1 MGEIMYLV
9 QRSGRFKGSMA
20 SNIALA
26 IEASKLHEVITGAP
40 LAAWI
45 AAAGLP
51 AGTFGWTS
59 WVETLDQLA
68 TRNGQM
74 IASAKWGKLEEK
86 AADVASEWGVD
97 QIAQV
102 IVSPDVRGKEAQP
115 GSRVL
120 QSIVRAN
127 QTADPMEMLQWA
139 TKMAEVTSRVSGGSA
154 GLSQC
159 GFGPDWGAYVFS
171 QLYPNAAALD
181 AGVARSMANAEYLSV
196 FMEGRN
202 YVDTSTMRRVM
213 MVKIA

>member
-1 MGEIMYLV
+1 MGENMYRV
-9 QRSGRFKGSMA
+9 QRSGRFKGSTA

-40 LAAWI
+40 LAAWMT
-45 AAAGLP
+45 AAGSP

-68 TRNGQM
+68 TRNGQL
-74 IASAKWGKLEEK
+74 IASAIWGKLENK
-86 AADVASEWGVD
+86 AANVVTDWSVD

-102 IVSPDVRGKEAQP
+102 IVVPGVLGKVAQP

-120 QSIVRAN
+120 QSMVRAN

-139 TKMAEVTSRVSGGSA
+139 TKMAEVAGRVSGASS

-159 GFGPDWGAYVFS
+159 GFGPDWGTYNFS
-171 QLYPNAAALD
+171 QLYPDAKALD
-181 AGVARSMANAEYLSV
+181 TGVARSMASAEYLGV
-196 FMEGRN
+196 FMEGHK
-202 YVDTSTMRRVM
+202 YVDISSMRRAM

>member
-1 MGEIMYLV
+1 MGENMYQV
-9 QRSGRFKGSMA
+9 QRSGRFKGSTA

-26 IEASKLHEVITGAP
+26 VEASKLHEVITGAP

-45 AAAGLP
+45 ASAGMP
-51 AGTFGWTS
+51 PGTFGWSS

-68 TRNGQM
+68 TRNGQL
-74 IASAKWGKLEEK
+74 IASAIWGKLEDK
-86 AADVASEWGVD
+86 AANVVTDWSVD

-102 IVSPDVRGKEAQP
+102 IVTPDFVGKVAQP

-120 QSIVRAN
+120 QSRVRAN

-139 TKMAEVTSRVSGGSA
+139 TKMAEVTGRVSGGSA

-159 GFGPDWGAYVFS
+159 GFGPDWGVYIFS
-171 QLYPNAAALD
+171 QLYPDAAALD

-196 FMEGRN
+196 FMEGRK
-202 YVDTSTMRRVM
+202 YVDTSSMRRVM

>member
-1 MGEIMYLV
+1 MGRNMYRV
-9 QRSGRFKGSMA
+9 QRSGRFKGSTA

-40 LAAWI
+40 LAAWMT
-45 AAAGLP
+45 AAGSP

-68 TRNGQM
+68 TRNDQL
-74 IASAKWGKLEEK
+74 IASAIWGKLEDK
-86 AADVASEWGVD
+86 AANVATDWSVD
-97 QIAQV
+97 QITQV
-102 IVSPDVRGKEAQP
+102 IVVPGVLGKAAQP

-120 QSIVRAN
+120 QSMVRAN

-139 TKMAEVTSRVSGGSA
+139 TKMAEVTDRVSGGSA

-159 GFGPDWGAYVFS
+159 GFGPDWGTYIFS
-171 QLYPNAAALD
+171 QLYPNAKALD

-196 FMEGRN
+196 FMEGRK
-202 YVDTSTMRRVM
+202 YVDMSSMRRAL

>member
-1 MGEIMYLV
+1 MGENMYRV
-9 QRSGRFKGSMA
+9 QRSGRFKGSTA

-40 LAAWI
+40 LAAWMT
-45 AAAGLP
+45 AAGSP

-68 TRNGQM
+68 TRNDQL
-74 IASAKWGKLEEK
+74 IASAIWGKLEDK
-86 AADVASEWGVD
+86 AANVATEWSVD

-102 IVSPDVRGKEAQP
+102 IVVPGVLGKVAQP

-120 QSIVRAN
+120 QSMVRAN

-139 TKMAEVTSRVSGGSA
+139 TKMAEVTRRVSGGST

-159 GFGPDWGAYVFS
+159 GFGPDWGVYIFS
-171 QLYPNAAALD
+171 QLYPNAKALD

-196 FMEGRN
+196 FMEGRK
-202 YVDTSTMRRVM
+202 YVDTSSMRRVL

>member
-1 MGEIMYLV
+1 MGENMYQV
-9 QRSGRFKGSMA
+9 QRSGCFKGSMA

-26 IEASKLHEVITGAP
+26 IEASKLHEEITGAP

-68 TRNGQM
+68 TRNGLM
-74 IASAKWGKLEEK
+74 IASAKWGKLEDK
-86 AADVASEWGVD
+86 AANVATEWGVD
-97 QIAQV
+97 QISQI
-102 IVSPDVRGKEAQP
+102 IVAPDGQGKGVP
-115 GSRVL
+115 LGSRVM

-127 QTADPMEMLQWA
+127 QSADPMEMLQWA
-139 TKMAEVTSRVSGGSA
+139 TKMAEVTGRVSGGSA

-171 QLYPNAAALD
+171 QLYPDAAALD
-181 AGVARSMANAEYLSV
+181 AGVAKSLASAEYLGL
-196 FMEGRN
+196 FMEGRK
-202 YVDTSTMRRVM
+202 YVDISSMRRAM
-213 MVKIA
+213 MVKIV

>member
-1 MGEIMYLV
+1 MYRV
-9 QRSGRFKGSMA
+9 QRSGRFKGSTA

-40 LAAWI
+40 LAAWLTV
-45 AAAGLP
+45 AGSP

-68 TRNGQM
+68 TRNDQL
-74 IASAKWGKLEEK
+74 IASAIWGKLEDK
-86 AADVASEWGVD
+86 AANVATEWSVD

-102 IVSPDVRGKEAQP
+102 IVVPGVLGKVAQP

-120 QSIVRAN
+120 QSMVRAN

-139 TKMAEVTSRVSGGSA
+139 TKMAEVAGRVSGAS
-154 GLSQC
+154 S
-159 GFGPDWGAYVFS
+159 GFGPDWGTYNFS
-171 QLYPNAAALD
+171 QLYPDAKALD
-181 AGVARSMANAEYLSV
+181 AGVARSMASAEYLSV
-196 FMEGRN
+196 FMEGRK
-202 YVDTSTMRRVM
+202 YVDTSSMRRAL

>member
-1 MGEIMYLV
+1 MEKNMYRV
-9 QRSGRFKGSMA
+9 QRSGRFKGSTA

-40 LAAWI
+40 LAAWMV
-45 AAAGLP
+45 AAGSP

-59 WVETLDQLA
+59 SVETLDQLA
-68 TRNGQM
+68 TRNGQL
-74 IASAKWGKLEEK
+74 IASDMWGKLEDK
-86 AADVASEWGVD
+86 AAKVATDWSVD

-102 IVSPDVRGKEAQP
+102 IVVPDVLGKLAQP

-120 QSIVRAN
+120 QSRVRAN

-139 TKMAEVTSRVSGGSA
+139 TKMAEVAGRVSGGSA

-159 GFGPDWGAYVFS
+159 GFGPDWGTYLFS
-171 QLYPNAAALD
+171 QLYPD
-181 AGVARSMANAEYLSV
+181 AKGSDLGVARSMASAEYLSV
-196 FMEGRN
+196 FKEGRK
-202 YVDTSTMRRVM
+202 YVDTSSMRRAM